1 MIKKFTFGTPIETD
15 AVLIKQPNSTI
26 PIPYLNQITYK
37 ELLSNSISRKKDNS
51 TYEEFFNEDSICFTY
66 DMEDSTQI
74 YGLGEQVRGMN
85 KRGWI
90 YQSCCKDN
98 GDHIE
103 TTSSL
108 YASHNFFL
116 VCGGKD
122 LFGVFL
128 DFPGIV
134 NFDMGYKKLDRL
146 SIEISNPNFTL
157 YIIEGTSPRD
167 IIKQFRHI
175 IGRSYIA
182 PLWAYGYQQSRYSYM
197 SSDEVREVA
206 KKHEELGLGLD
217 AIYLDID
224 YMERYKDFTYNKD
237 TFGDLKELTDE
248 LQEKNLHLV
257 PIIDAAVKIEDG
269 YSVYEEGVAN
279 NYFCKDENG
288 NDFVAGVWPGKV
300 HFPDVLNEKAR
311 EWFGNQYQALTDLG
325 IDGFWNDMNEPA
337 IFYSEENLNYVLE
350 KITGYKGTNLDIHSY
365 FEMVRLVVGLLNN
378 PDDYKRFY
386 HKMTINGEDKI
397 FRHDLV
403 HNLYGYFMTRA
414 AKEAFDRMYPNKRL
428 LLFSRSSYVGMHR
441 YGGLWT
447 GDNYSWWSHMKLLLS
462 QLPAIN
468 MCGFIYTGCDVGGF
482 QDNTTKDL
490 MMRWL
495 AFSLFVPLMRNH
507 SDCHSDFQELYR
519 FENQEI
525 FRNLLKIR
533 YAMVPYLYSE
543 CVKACLNDDLVYC
556 PLAFEWPNDSLAC
569 ETYDQLLVGESIM
582 IAPIMEQNKTGRFVY
597 LPEEMMQVSMKS
609 DTDYSTK
616 ILPAG
621 VHYIH
626 ADLDTVV
633 FFIRKNHMIV
643 LGKGVLNT
651 SEISPSDF
659 TTLGFSKE
667 NTPLS
672 YTCYFDDGYS
682 KDYENPNHYISYTF

>member
-15 AVLIKQPNSTI
+15 AVIIKQPNCTDK
-26 PIPYLNQITYK
+26 IPYLNQTTYK
-37 ELLSNSISRKKDNS
+37 NLLLNSISRKKEDITS
-51 TYEEFFNEDSICFTY
+51 EDFFDENSICFTY
-66 DMEDSTQI
+66 DMNGSTQI

-90 YQSCCKDN
+90 YQSCCMDN

-103 TTSSL
+103 TASSL

-116 VCGGKD
+116 VCGSKD

-134 NFDMGYKKLDRL
+134 TFDMGYKKLDRI
-146 SIEISNPNFTL
+146 SIEISNPNFAL
-157 YIIEGTSPRD
+157 YIIEGSSPRN

-197 SSDEVREVA
+197 SSDAVREVA
-206 KKHEELGLGLD
+206 KKHEELELGLD

-237 TFGDLKELTDE
+237 TFGDLGKLSNELHN
-248 LQEKNLHLV
+248 KNLHLV

-269 YSVYEEGVAN
+269 YDVYEEGVAN
-279 NYFCKDENG
+279 HYFCKDKNG

-311 EWFGNQYQALTDLG
+311 KWFGNQYKKLTDLG

-337 IFYSEENLNYVLE
+337 IFYSEENLNHVLE
-350 KITGYKGTNLDIHSY
+350 TVANYKGTNLDIHSY
-365 FEMVRLVVGLLNN
+365 FEMIRLVVGLLNN
-378 PDDYKRFY
+378 PNDYKRFY
-386 HKMTINGEDKI
+386 HQMTLDGKDTT
-397 FRHDLV
+397 FRHDFV

-428 LLFSRSSYVGMHR
+428 LLFSRSSYIGMHR

-447 GDNYSWWSHMKLLLS
+447 GDNYSWWNHMNLLFN
-462 QLPAIN
+462 QLPSIN

-482 QDNTTKDL
+482 QGNATKDL
-490 MMRWL
+490 MMRWMAL
-495 AFSLFVPLMRNH
+495 SLFVPLMRNH
-507 SDCHSDFQELYR
+507 SDCECDYQELYR
-519 FENQEI
+519 FDDTDI

-533 YAMVPYLYSE
+533 YAFVPYLYSE
-543 CVKACLNDDLVYC
+543 CVKACLNDDIVYC
-556 PLAFEWPNDSLAC
+556 PLAFEWPDDALAC

-582 IAPIMEQNKTGRFVY
+582 IAPIMEQNKTGRFIY
-597 LPEEMMQVSMKS
+597 LPEEMMQVTMKS

-626 ADLDTVV
+626 VELDTVV
-633 FFIRKNHMIV
+633 FFIRKNHMLIF
-643 LGKGVLNT
+643 GKGVLNT
-651 SEISPSDF
+651 SQISPSDF
-659 TTLGFSKE
+659 TTIGFAKE
-667 NTPLS
+667 NKSLS
-672 YTCYFDDGYS
+672 YTCYFDDGYT
-682 KDYENPNHYISYTF
+682 KDYKNPSHYITYTI